1 MLPYNLEKIISRIG
15 EIESRFSQRVSSLE
29 GRTIRGDDNYAASQ
43 DTFDDLIKEYAQKY
57 QIDHRLAKRLIEA
70 ESNFDPDAVS
80 PRGAMGLMQLMP
92 QTCQDLGIKDP
103 FDERENL
110 EGGMRYLRG
119 LLNQFGSLP
128 LALAAYNA
136 GPSRVK
142 EYGGIPPYSETQEF
156 VKKVIGG

>member
-1 MLPYNLEKIISRIG
+1 MVPCHLERLISRIG
-15 EIESRFSQRVSSLE
+15 EIEEKFGSRRVSSLE
-29 GRTIRGDDNYAASQ
+29 ARKTNVDSSSEA
-43 DTFDDLIKEYAQKY
+43 TPFEDLIKEYAQKY
-57 QIDHRLAKRLIEA
+57 QIDHCLAKKLIEV
-70 ESNFDPDAVS
+70 ESNFNPDAVS

-92 QTCQDLGIKDP
+92 QTCQDLGVKDP

-110 EGGMRYLRG
+110 EGGMKYLRG

-142 EYGGIPPYSETQEF
+142 EYGDIPPFPETQRF

>member
-1 MLPYNLEKIISRIG
+1 VVPYHLEKLISRIG
-15 EIESRFSQRVSSLE
+15 EIENKFGHPRVSLMEEKRDRVNSSSK
-29 GRTIRGDDNYAASQ
+29 T
-43 DTFDDLIKEYAQKY
+43 TFDDLIKEYAQKY

>member
-1 MLPYNLEKIISRIG
+1 
-15 EIESRFSQRVSSLE
+15 
-29 GRTIRGDDNYAASQ
+29 
-43 DTFDDLIKEYAQKY
+43 
-57 QIDHRLAKRLIEA
+57 
-70 ESNFDPDAVS
+70 
-80 PRGAMGLMQLMP
+80 MQLMP
-92 QTCQDLGIKDP
+92 QTCQDLGVKDP

-142 EYGGIPPYSETQEF
+142 EYGGIPPFPETQRF

>member
-1 MLPYNLEKIISRIG
+1 MVPYHLEKLISRIG
-15 EIESRFSQRVSSLE
+15 EIENKFGSPRVSSME
-29 GRTIRGDDNYAASQ
+29 EKRARVNSSSKT
-43 DTFDDLIKEYAQKY
+43 TFDDLIKEYAQKY
-57 QIDHRLAKRLIEA
+57 QIDHRLAKKLIEA